1 MSKFSRILGSI
12 VRYLVATVSLSVV
25 LYILFALIFST
36 EEERRLQRENNL
48 YKSLYK
54 EIRNKDRLIGDVVD
68 GLLVKDDAI
77 YRQLFETTPPSL
89 DAITAA
95 DLIADSDSLSESFYL
110 SAAASAPER
119 LMMMSGSVDDNFAE
133 VFRILLKGRRDSIP
147 PLCLPLKG
155 MSYVQTGASVGPKH
169 NPVFKLEMQHDG
181 IDFIA
186 PQGAP
191 VYAAN
196 SLQGHALQEGPRE
209 RGGNQ
214 SRKRLCVTLLPPW
227 RHKHLLPD
235 EGAYRPEDRGGG
247 RVHGDIGPSSSL

>member
-48 YKSLYK
+48 YKSMYRD
-54 EIRNKDRLIGDVVD
+54 IRNKDRLIGDVVD

-110 SAAASAPER
+110 SAAASASER
-119 LMMMSGSVDDNFAE
+119 LMMMSGTVDDNFAE
-133 VFRILLKGRRDSIP
+133 VFRVLLKGRRDSIP

-169 NPVFKLEMQHDG
+169 NPVYKLEMQHDG

-186 PQGAP
+186 PRAP
-191 VYAAN
+191 R
-196 SLQGHALQEGPRE
+196 SMPPLRELSPRSPIPGRALA
-209 RGGNQ
+209 
-214 SRKRLCVTLLPPW
+214 TLL
-227 RHKHLLPD
+227 RSITATAMCH
-235 EGAYRPEDRGGG
+235 ATA
-247 RVHGDIGPSSSL
+247 SLETSTSLRR